1 MMTSNLLD
9 GLEEMAHFDGWLVGW
24 EDGSTFGWLVGWEDG
39 RSVGLTRGLIRWHIC
54 LVGSWVE
61 KMAHLLRWLL
71 GWEDGSAVGWLVGW
85 DDVSSFGLTRGLR
98 RLFICWF
105 ARGLR
110 CLLILW
116 VCSLLRRFLLCWLA
130 PVLRWWFICLL
141 ARVEKMANLLVG
153 MWLELMNAPTQ
164 SSPSPPPQP
173 YYRISMPPIYHR
185 ISIIISSLN
194 SFLQFTL
201 SPLPQESHH
210 PMTSM
215 TYISLLLPP
224 SLSRHSAYNPPLS

>member
-164 SSPSPPPQP
+164 SSPSPPPPTLLSNIYAPHLSSHLYHYFLSQLVSP
-173 YYRISMPPIYHR
+173 IHSLSTPARIS
-185 ISIIISSLN
+185 
-194 SFLQFTL
+194 
-201 SPLPQESHH
+201 SPYDLHDLH
-210 PMTSM
+210 
-215 TYISLLLPP
+215 
-224 SLSRHSAYNPPLS
+224 